1 MRRNREEQR
10 GATKRH
16 AMDLEVL
23 LAVLR
28 LSVRETQYW
37 FWKICIFFT
46 ILFLCFLFNLVID
59 FYHNLSVQS
68 SC

>member
-37 FWKICIFFT
+37 FWKICIFL
-46 ILFLCFLFNLVID
+46 LFYSYVVGFF
-59 FYHNLSVQS
+59 F
-68 SC
+68 

>member
-16 AMDLEVL
+16 AVDLEVL

-28 LSVRETQYW
+28 LSVRVLNIGSGKYV
-37 FWKICIFFT
+37 FFI
-46 ILFLCFLFNLVID
+46 ILLCF
-59 FYHNLSVQS
+59 FY
-68 SC
+68 

>member
-28 LSVRETQYW
+28 LSVRVPEYW
-37 FWKICIFFT
+37 FWKICFFYYS
-46 ILFLCFLFNLVID
+46 ILMFFVNLVVD
-59 FYHNLSVQS
+59 FYHNLTIS
-68 SC
+68 

>member
-28 LSVRETQYW
+28 LGVRETQ
-37 FWKICIFFT
+37 
-46 ILFLCFLFNLVID
+46 
-59 FYHNLSVQS
+59 
-68 SC
+68 